1 MLLEIEMRT
10 RIRLGFIQHLCILKN
25 KDAYCTLRKKGK
37 VYFDFILYVVTYVS
51 KHYTPKYIEQQLN

>member
-25 KDAYCTLRKKGK
+25 KDACCTLRKKGK

-51 KHYTPKYIEQQLN
+51 SITLLNT